1 MHQCQEIHS
10 DKTQLLCIFFVMR
23 KKYYDHWQNQ
33 HDEFNTAKQDQSTV
47 QQDSGNLIRFNS
59 YSWCSF
65 YCDAYEWFSSIC
77 SSSRSAAVMIYERWF
92 SCSWSTYLTLVY
104 KCYYSWW
111 ADVAAGESRIS
122 KSPSPSQ
129 GWNYDCSRLDH
140 IEQASH
146 SITFFVQWPQQCMCD
161 KRE

>member
-1 MHQCQEIHS
+1 MEEWSHSDGSHWCCLLQYWRAHNPHCFMHQCQEIHLNE
-10 DKTQLLCIFFVMR
+10 TQLLCIFFMMR

-111 ADVAAGESRIS
+111 ADMIV
-122 KSPSPSQ
+122 
-129 GWNYDCSRLDH
+129 
-140 IEQASH
+140 
-146 SITFFVQWPQQCMCD
+146 T
-161 KRE
+161 